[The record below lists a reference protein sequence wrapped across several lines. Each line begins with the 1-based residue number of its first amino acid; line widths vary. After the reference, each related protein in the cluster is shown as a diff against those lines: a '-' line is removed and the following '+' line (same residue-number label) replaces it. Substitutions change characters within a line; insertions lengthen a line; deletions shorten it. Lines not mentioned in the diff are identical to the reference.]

1 MKFQGGV
8 IIHVYEESKD
18 RLPEYFNICNSACGG
33 GEGVR
38 VNQKGK
44 RGFAMLQREKM
55 LLQAMGDL
63 GWSGHW
69 PLPRLG
75 LDSRERL
82 RSAQPLR

>member
-18 RLPEYFNICNSACGG
+18 RLPEYFNICNSAWGG

-44 RGFAMLQREKM
+44 RTIGTNSKEVSKTIPIRI
-55 LLQAMGDL
+55 
-63 GWSGHW
+63 
-69 PLPRLG
+69 
-75 LDSRERL
+75 
-82 RSAQPLR
+82 RSCWR